1 MEPEVILYMLNAPL
15 PPSQSSDPDL
25 GDLATGDLDPEA
37 DLEALLLLLLDL
49 PRLTERDPDLLLDP
63 LLLLPRGEPAPLPDR
78 LLSLEPLLD
87 LLLPLPLEPEADLEP
102 DLLLPDL
109 EDPDLEP
116 LLLRLPLSL
125 AILLFFPPATSLP
138 LPLPLPLPLLLALL
152 LALRLTIFILVPSPS
167 LSLLSLLRKALDFIL
182 LFCWRDNPSV
192 CLAF

>member
-1 MEPEVILYMLNAPL
+1 MPPSPL
-15 PPSQSSDPDL
+15 SQSSDPDL
-25 GDLATGDLDPEA
+25 GDLAPGDLEPEA
-37 DLEALLLLLLDL
+37 DLEPLLLLDL
-49 PRLTERDPDLLLDP
+49 PRLPERDPDLLLDP
-63 LLLLPRGEPAPLPDR
+63 LLLLSRGEPPPLPDR

-116 LLLRLPLSL
+116 LLLRLSLSL

-138 LPLPLPLPLLLALL
+138 LPLPLPLLLPLL

-167 LSLLSLLRKALDFIL
+167 LSLLSLLRKAFDLIL
-182 LFCWRDNPSV
+182 LFCWRESPSV